1 MEEPLPAK
9 GRGRGRARGRG
20 RGQGKAQP
28 AKGRGRKK
36 GDDDKGGEVDM
47 VTRAKKAQ
55 DDFATAYIDILE
67 NKSPEKIAN
76 AWAAINGNFEHM
88 NNINCFFCIA
98 IAKDSKLQK
107 YPEWIG
113 MEINAY
119 ANVRDWVWSIKMCYS
134 NVDVK
139 LFWIQVIQHYER
151 GQQMVKAKVTYFHLG
166 IHEPLIAPN
175 PYDPNKMTRW

>member
-47 VTRAKKAQ
+47 ATRAKKAQ
-55 DDFATAYIDILE
+55 DEVATAYIDILE

-134 NVDVK
+134 NVDLNCFGFRSFNTTNVGNRWSK
-139 LFWIQVIQHYER
+139 QRYTVILLFVQVITVCWLSENGSMR
-151 GQQMVKAKVTYFHLG
+151 L
-166 IHEPLIAPN
+166 
-175 PYDPNKMTRW
+175 